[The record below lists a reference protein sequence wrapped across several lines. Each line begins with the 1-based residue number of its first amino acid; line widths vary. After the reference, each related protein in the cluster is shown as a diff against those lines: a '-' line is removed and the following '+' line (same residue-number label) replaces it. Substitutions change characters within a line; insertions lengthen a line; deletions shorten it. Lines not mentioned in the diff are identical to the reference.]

1 MPIRRYFN
9 FHTLLKHLG
18 HHLPPSPQ
26 HLSTLSRADRPGL
39 RIQMPKS
46 HIELGRICLRSQQ
59 YDQALHHF
67 EQAIRD
73 NPEDSW
79 AWHGKGDSLQGKKDY
94 INALNAYHEASQ
106 LAPNEGL
113 HWGGK
118 ANAHQGLHHPLEQDS
133 CRVRALE
140 LDPSLSWMF
149 NQ

>member
-1 MPIRRYFN
+1 
-9 FHTLLKHLG
+9 
-18 HHLPPSPQ
+18 
-26 HLSTLSRADRPGL
+26 
-39 RIQMPKS
+39 MPKS
-46 HIELGRICLRSQQ
+46 HIELGRICHGRSNMIKHCITLNRQ
-59 YDQALHHF
+59 F
-67 EQAIRD
+67 CD